1 MGAPPVRLVAT
12 DLDGTLLRPDG
23 TVSARTRAAL
33 DAVWERGTRVV
44 LVTARPP
51 RWVDELAAALSCDEI
66 VICANG
72 AILYDAR
79 TRRVLRHD
87 AIGAELGTE
96 LVQRLR
102 DELPEL
108 TFAIE
113 RESSFGHE
121 PDYRCTW
128 ERPEDTLVAP
138 AEELVA
144 AGCTKLLCQ
153 SAPPI
158 DHEVLVKRC
167 QAAAGDLGA
176 VTISSLDGLV
186 EIAAPGVSKG
196 AALARRCRELD
207 IEASEVVA
215 FGDMLND
222 LSLLAFAGWGVAVD
236 NAHAELKVVA
246 DEVTASC
253 GEDGV
258 ARVLERIFSLC

>member
-1 MGAPPVRLVAT
+1 MPAPLVRLVAT
-12 DLDGTLLRPDG
+12 DLDGTLVRPDG

-33 DAVWERGTRVV
+33 EVATERGARVV

-51 RWVDELAAALSCDEI
+51 RWVDELAAALACDEV

-72 AILYDAR
+72 ALVYDA
-79 TRRVLRHD
+79 TQRRVLRHD
-87 AIGAELGTE
+87 AISAEVGTE
-96 LVQRLR
+96 LVKRLR
-102 DELPEL
+102 SELPEL
-108 TFAIE
+108 SFAIE

-121 PDYRCTW
+121 PTYCCTW

-153 SAPPI
+153 TAPPI
-158 DHEVLVKRC
+158 DHQVLVKRC
-167 QAAAGDLGA
+167 QAAAGDLGT

-196 AALARRCRELD
+196 AALARRCLELG

-236 NAHAELKVVA
+236 NAHLELKAVA

-258 ARVLERIFSLC
+258 ASVLERIFTIC